1 MRLEDS
7 VILITGAA
15 RGLGAAMAR
24 GVAARGARPVLVDL
38 AEASL
43 SDTRMA
49 CEAQGAEVGC
59 FAADVSKETEV
70 ERLFEQAVED
80 FGRLDALINNAG
92 ILRDGLLVKARE
104 GDIVDKL
111 SLEQWQAVIDVN
123 LTGVF
128 LCGREAAA
136 HMIRL
141 KNRGCIINMSSVSRA
156 GNFGQSNY
164 SASKAGV
171 AALTVVWAKE
181 LARYGIRVNAIAPG
195 FVKTEMVASMRPE
208 ILEKLAAGIPAG
220 RLCEPEEIASAA
232 NYLLE
237 NDYMNGRVL
246 EIDGAVRL

>member
-1 MRLEDS
+1 MKLESS

-24 GVAARGARPVLVDL
+24 GVAARGALPILVDL
-38 AEASL
+38 EEAGL
-43 SDTRMA
+43 DKTRQA
-49 CEAQGAEVGC
+49 CEALGAEVGC
-59 FAADVSKETEV
+59 YAADVSREADV
-70 ERLFEQAVED
+70 ERLFEQVVRD

-104 GDIVDKL
+104 GEIVDKL

-141 KNRGCIINMSSVSRA
+141 KSRGCIVNMSSVSRA

-181 LARYGIRVNAIAPG
+181 LARHGIRVNAIAPG

-208 ILEKLAAGIPAG
+208 VLEKIAAGIPAG
-220 RLCEPEEIASAA
+220 RLCEPEEIAHAA
-232 NYLLE
+232 IYLLE

-246 EIDGAVRL
+246 EIDGAARL